1 MTDAEYIIKNT
12 GYSPGG
18 VPPFGH
24 MKPCTVLMD
33 EDLLQYD
40 LVWGAGGT
48 AQTVFPITPRDLLS
62 LSGATVADL
71 KQ

>member
-1 MTDAEYIIKNT
+1 
-12 GYSPGG
+12 
-18 VPPFGH
+18 

-33 EDLLQYD
+33 EDLWQYD
-40 LVWGAGGT
+40 RVWGAGGT